1 MTWKMPGSLS
11 DCMEPSSS
19 NLPTELCWT
28 VIGPQS
34 LLGCPVMRFWSR
46 ERPHLHQNSNF
57 RQVESPVSRVGPGT
71 QETFSKYLWN

>member
-28 VIGPQS
+28 VMWTSTFIGVPRNEI
-34 LLGCPVMRFWSR
+34 LVEGFLGKGLTFTTIQTS
-46 ERPHLHQNSNF
+46 ER
-57 RQVESPVSRVGPGT
+57 
-71 QETFSKYLWN
+71 